1 MSEQPNFQRQ
11 AQTILW
17 VQWVFV
23 STFAWGLGIIIGAA
37 FDIRFTT
44 PAHIALLSACLA
56 LGQWLILR
64 HFFAGKGWLVLF
76 WLAATIIGGVLGQ
89 TVSGIFTEMIGVAFV
104 EAQLN
109 PFLALVVGSFMG
121 MLFGFCLGAAQFFVL
136 LIGRMPNAV
145 LWVLV
150 NVVGWGL
157 GIALSAL
164 FVLPLWLSA
173 LMSVIIS
180 AIVVG
185 LGVGYF
191 TTFQTFGS
199 GE

>member
-1 MSEQPNFQRQ
+1 MSEQPNYERQ

-23 STFAWGLGIIIGAA
+23 CTFAWGLGIIIGAA

-44 PAHIALLSACLA
+44 PAHIVLLCACLA

-64 HFFAGKGWLVLF
+64 YFFTGKGWLALL
-76 WLAATIIGGVLGQ
+76 WLAATVIGGVLGQ
-89 TVSGIFTEMIGVAFV
+89 TVSGIFTEMIGVAFL

-136 LIGRMPNAV
+136 QFGRMPNA
-145 LWVLV
+145 LIWVLV
-150 NVVGWGL
+150 NIVGWGL
-157 GIALSAL
+157 GLSLSAV

-180 AIVVG
+180 AIVTG

-191 TTFQTFGS
+191 TTFRTYGS